1 MLLFPPLMQD
11 ISPIRRQHHHVF
23 SHLFYILLLL
33 AFQLPWQFAQFAL
46 LAQLLALLATYVI
59 VALVTLLSASSS
71 SAFYAVSVN
80 VSFGVLCSLAR
91 CLLDVL
97 GCQLVALIISWAA
110 QLGNRLLLTSAYLP
124 CLVGCLFGAW

>member
-11 ISPIRRQHHHVF
+11 ISPIRRQHRHVF

-59 VALVTLLSASSS
+59 VALVTLLSVSSS